1 MKQRVEIKKWLLDAG
16 LTQADIARETGA
28 SRALVCLVVAGK
40 RGASGRGL
48 SRSVLEYLKKHGCPS
63 LEDQFEGDA
72 A

>member
-16 LTQADIARETGA
+16 ITQADIARETGA
-28 SRALVCLVVAGK
+28 SRSLVCLVVAGK

-48 SRSVLEYLKKHGCPS
+48 SRSILEYLMKMGCPS
-63 LEDQFEGDA
+63 LRDQSKDDA